1 MLGLETANATAWED
15 FKDMIKE
22 EYCHR
27 DDIHKLEDEWL
38 GQRLRPT
45 PSCPTT
51 MLLFV
56 QTCLDLCI
64 EESNCTSRV
73 WLQKSEAM

>member
-1 MLGLETANATAWED
+1 MFGLETANATAWED
-15 FKDMIKE
+15 FKDMIKD

-27 DDIHKLEDEWL
+27 DDIHKLENDTMNSRWL

-51 MLLFV
+51 TLLFV
-56 QTCLDLCI
+56 QTCPDPCI
-64 EESNCTSRV
+64 EGSNCTSR
-73 WLQKSEAM
+73 A